1 MKFSGKMCLKI
12 ILKVTKNQG
21 FSLFLEDTLLKN
33 HREGGGGAAILGL
46 MSEKYKKISKYLS
59 YVELLLI
66 SLALFHLIKFL
77 HMLH

>member
-1 MKFSGKMCLKI
+1 MSQDNIKSNKEPRFLP
-12 ILKVTKNQG
+12 
-21 FSLFLEDTLLKN
+21 LFRRYAFEKPQ
-33 HREGGGGAAILGL
+33 GGGGAAILGL